1 MDLGSLVTGLLT
13 GTREG
18 VEAALIVSII
28 LVYLARTGNRR
39 HFGPIWLGAGAA
51 VVLSIVVGAVLWIT
65 IHELPSPAEQPANEE
80 RLEKDRL
87 EMNLVVPEPI
97 SREAREPWKHHHDEK
112 YRGEHAQHHP
122 AQASAGHRSGTTA
135 GDDAGNYGV
144 QDRRHGDADDAPQL

>member
-51 VVLSIVVGAVLWIT
+51 VLLSVVVGAVLWIT
-65 IHELPSPAEQPANEE
+65 IHELRSPAEQIFEGSALLLAAALRP
-80 RLEKDRL
+80 RPRR
-87 EMNLVVPEPI
+87 P
-97 SREAREPWKHHHDEK
+97 SR
-112 YRGEHAQHHP
+112 G
-122 AQASAGHRSGTTA
+122 
-135 GDDAGNYGV
+135 
-144 QDRRHGDADDAPQL
+144 